1 MEEDRLLDI
10 VDALVLKEGSELEIR
25 VVANLARRCLNLNG
39 RNRPTMREVTAE
51 LEALQM
57 AEKSSNTQQN
67 YEGVEFVEHKS
78 IKQWGAVSSST
89 GTGWSAWDRDGDYPT
104 SSLLELPQLSVKT
117 W

>member
-10 VDALVLKEGSELEIR
+10 VDALVLKEGSEIEIR

-57 AEKSSNTQQN
+57 AEKSSNAQQIMKVWNLSNINLLSNGVLFQAQQEQDGQLGIVMVMIQLRLCSNFHN
-67 YEGVEFVEHKS
+67 Y
-78 IKQWGAVSSST
+78 
-89 GTGWSAWDRDGDYPT
+89 
-104 SSLLELPQLSVKT
+104 L
-117 W
+117 